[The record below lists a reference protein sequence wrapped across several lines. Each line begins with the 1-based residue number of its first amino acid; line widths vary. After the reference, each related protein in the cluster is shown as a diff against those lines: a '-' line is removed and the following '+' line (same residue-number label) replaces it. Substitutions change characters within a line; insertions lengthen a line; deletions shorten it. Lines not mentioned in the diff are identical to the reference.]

1 MNLDNLIYNMPHK
14 LYTRS
19 EDKTSIGPINP
30 YIQNNDIEIPE
41 NFNTVILKICSE
53 IMKIEIIGYKYEE
66 LYERINFEK
75 ITKFLVGVKIYFKE
89 KNFPM
94 GDANYYESLLNDY
107 FKMTYGGEMDFITF
121 KVEGFATQPVKG
133 NREKFF
139 ELFKKKLNEKNN

>member
-1 MNLDNLIYNMPHK
+1 MNLDNLISNLPHK
-14 LYTRS
+14 LNPRS
-19 EDKTSIGPINP
+19 EDKISIGPINP

-89 KNFPM
+89 KNVPM
-94 GDANYYESLLNDY
+94 GNMGWYETLLNDY
-107 FKMTYGGEMDFITF
+107 FKMTYGGEMDFISF
-121 KVEGFATQPVKG
+121 KVEEFVSHPVKSS
-133 NREKFF
+133 REKFF
-139 ELFKKKLNEKNN
+139 ELFKKN